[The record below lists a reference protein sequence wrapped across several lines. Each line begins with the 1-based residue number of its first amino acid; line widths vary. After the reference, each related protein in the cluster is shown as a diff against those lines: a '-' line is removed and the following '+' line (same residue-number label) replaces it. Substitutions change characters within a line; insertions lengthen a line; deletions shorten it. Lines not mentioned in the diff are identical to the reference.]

1 MDQTTH
7 PLASDPSAL
16 RLLEHTLL
24 DIEELLGADSF
35 TVDEDHVVFRR
46 RATASRAAT
55 TWEGRMGDWL
65 VSDGAAHWRIVSDQ
79 PTVLE
84 TQHTLHT
91 A

>member
-1 MDQTTH
+1 MDQTIH

-16 RLLEHTLL
+16 RLLEHSLL

-35 TVDEDHVVFRR
+35 TVDGDQVVFRR
-46 RATASRAAT
+46 RATGTRAAVS
-55 TWEGRMGDWL
+55 WEGRMGDWL

-84 TQHTLHT
+84 AQHTLHN